1 MLLNC
6 RTQPFMALVRPG
18 PDSGTRWVFNW
29 THRLVGESAFV
40 LAIAAIYLTTL
51 DGFKLAVPEEMYI
64 VVILY
69 CVLYAL
75 FQV

>member
-1 MLLNC
+1 
-6 RTQPFMALVRPG
+6 MALVRPS
-18 PDSGTRWVFNW
+18 PDSSTRWVFNW

-69 CVLYAL
+69 CVFYAI

>member
-1 MLLNC
+1 MC
-6 RTQPFMALVRPG
+6 P
-18 PDSGTRWVFNW
+18 
-29 THRLVGESAFV
+29 RLVGESAFI

-51 DGFKLAVPEEMYI
+51 DDFKLAVPEEMYI

-69 CVLYAL
+69 CALYAL